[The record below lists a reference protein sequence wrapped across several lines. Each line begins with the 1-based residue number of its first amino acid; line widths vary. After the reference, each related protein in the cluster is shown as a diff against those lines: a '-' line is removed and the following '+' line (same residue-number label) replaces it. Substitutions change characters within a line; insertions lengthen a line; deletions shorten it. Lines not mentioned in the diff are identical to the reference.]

1 VIARKAPRGEPLVVR
16 GLVPNVPANS
26 PPYHYLTIRGT
37 GSNPETAYT
46 VKVTAGVPVTD
57 AELEPNDS
65 ADKPFVMPTDRTIV
79 HAKWTPGDVDC
90 FAVSGAGTVTASINP
105 PGDWDPVA
113 ELFVDGKSVM
123 IANKGKKGAEEKVT
137 GPVPSG
143 ARAVVCVKSADAN
156 ATGEAAYDVTI
167 QDDAGP

>member
-1 VIARKAPRGEPLVVR
+1 M
-16 GLVPNVPANS
+16 PANS
-26 PPYHYLTIRGT
+26 SPFHYLTIKGA

-46 VKVTAGVPVTD
+46 VKVTAGVPITD
-57 AELEPNDS
+57 AEVEPNDTV
-65 ADKPFVMPTDRTIV
+65 DKPYPVPADRTIV

-90 FAVSGAGTVTASINP
+90 FAISGVGAVAATVNP
-105 PGDWDPVA
+105 PSDFDPVA

-123 IANKGKKGAEEKVT
+123 IANKGKKGAEEKVNAT
-137 GPVPSG
+137 VLPGG
-143 ARAVVCVKSADAN
+143 KAVVCVKSADAN